1 MTVSLNSSISPYLD
15 PRYRITDVPQLVDG
29 AVSACEEFVL
39 ARAGRLDAALEKVTT
54 AAIFA
59 RRR

>member
-15 PRYRITDVPQLVDG
+15 PRYRITDFPQLVDG
-29 AVSACEEFVL
+29 AVSACEEFV
-39 ARAGRLDAALEKVTT
+39 ALEKVTT